1 MKIRRALWSVA
12 LILLVLSSATIAN
25 AALTIF
31 GTGFSLPESISQAP
45 AGFGTYRGDIFIPD
59 PGIANAGL
67 GLIQY
72 LPQTGGSATVFVTL
86 PGGSENPLGGLFLP
100 STFGAYGGQFLA
112 VGHDLPGAFVMA
124 VASDGT
130 VTPVTSIPAGGEF
143 VTPVLAPAGFGSVA
157 GQVLIT
163 TNVGGNGTV
172 NALDQTGHLSA
183 FASVPGAALFGA
195 AIAPQG
201 FGSVGGE
208 LLATD
213 AASGKIFAIDSNGN
227 ASLFTTVTLGLNQPG
242 LRQIAFAPAGFG
254 SYGGDLFV
262 SVSGSGAGGGT
273 FGALV
278 VVDANGNVIATLI
291 VGTQLS
297 AFDPRGLY
305 FPDSQNLLI
314 SSSDPIYVGTPRD
327 FQPTIP
333 EPTTILLVGSGMMGL
348 WFRRRRS

>member
-1 MKIRRALWSVA
+1 MKIRRAFWPVA
-12 LILLVLSSATIAN
+12 LILLVLGSATIAT
-25 AALTIF
+25 ATVTIF
-31 GTGFSLPESISQAP
+31 GTGFSLPEGISQVP
-45 AGFGTYRGDIFIPD
+45 AGFGTFGGDFFIPD
-59 PGIANAGL
+59 PGINNAGL
-67 GLIQY
+67 GYIQY
-72 LPQTGGSATVFVTL
+72 LPPTGGSANVFVTL

-100 STFGAYGGQFLA
+100 NNFGAYGGQYLA

-130 VTPVTSIPAGGEF
+130 VTPVNSIPSGGEF
-143 VTPVLAPAGFGSVA
+143 VTPVLSPAGFGSVA

-172 NALDQTGHLSA
+172 NALDQTGNLSG
-183 FASVPGAALFGA
+183 FASVTGAALFGA
-195 AIAPQG
+195 AFAPQG

-213 AASGKIFAIDSNGN
+213 AASGRIFAIDPNGN
-227 ASLFTTVTLGLNQPG
+227 PSLFTTVTLGLNQPG

-262 SVSGSGAGGGT
+262 SISGSGAGGGT

-278 VVDANGNVIATLI
+278 VVDGSGNVIATLI
-291 VGTQLS
+291 VGTQLA

-305 FPDSQNLLI
+305 FPDSQDLLI
-314 SSSDPIYVGTPRD
+314 SSSDPIYHGTPQD

-333 EPTTILLVGSGMMGL
+333 EPTTVLLLGSGMMGL
-348 WFRRRRS
+348 WFKRRRA